1 MQRVHLGA
9 WLAAE
14 DAGGDAGWLEVGP
27 AAVARLGV
35 GLGAGAGAGACDCLP
50 SAALEAEAV
59 PAAHSSSSST
69 AVITWKII
77 RGTASQL

>member
-14 DAGGDAGWLEVGP
+14 DAGGGASWLEVGP
-27 AAVARLGV
+27 AAVARLEV
-35 GLGAGAGAGACDCLP
+35 GLGAVAGAGACLP

-59 PAAHSSSSST
+59 PAAHSSSST
-69 AVITWKII
+69 AVITWKTI